1 VKLRGTEALTL
12 EVGASLPPSRAR
24 ATVPARFEVPS
35 AEGGEARGSLLFF
48 RMTGLAM
55 DGLPF
60 PSFDYGE
67 ALWRISV
74 RLSGPDGVL
83 AWFAVA
89 CDIDNPIVR
98 ALGARLVRYP
108 TRAAKIIASEAKW
121 KVDGS
126 AAGGTSQA
134 PNDGSAPTPETAL
147 ELKVSDVDVGEIPTL
162 RRTFVASGDRIYEIP
177 WDEIPPARARSV
189 RVTTVNDGLVRTTF
203 GEGAKLDETGIVH
216 RGRVHMC
223 WLARRDS

>member
-1 VKLRGTEALTL
+1 MRLRGTEALTL
-12 EVGASLPPSRAR
+12 EVGASLPSSRAR
-24 ATVPARFEVPS
+24 EMVPARFAVPS
-35 AEGGEARGSLLFF
+35 AEGGDARGSLLFF

-74 RLSGPDGVL
+74 RLSSADDAL

-121 KVDGS
+121 KVG
-126 AAGGTSQA
+126 
-134 PNDGSAPTPETAL
+134 AL

-162 RRTFVASGDRIYEIP
+162 RRTFVASGERIYEIP

-189 RVTTVNDGLVRTTF
+189 RVAVVNDGLVRKTF

-223 WLARRDS
+223 GLARRDS

>member
-1 VKLRGTEALTL
+1 MRLRGTEALTL
-12 EVGASLPPSRAR
+12 EVGASLPSSRAR
-24 ATVPARFEVPS
+24 EMVPARFAVPS
-35 AEGGEARGSLLFF
+35 AEGGDARGSLLFF

-74 RLSGPDGVL
+74 RLSSADDAL

-108 TRAAKIIASEAKW
+108 TRAAKDHRERSE
-121 KVDGS
+121 VEG
-126 AAGGTSQA
+126 
-134 PNDGSAPTPETAL
+134 
-147 ELKVSDVDVGEIPTL
+147 
-162 RRTFVASGDRIYEIP
+162 RC
-177 WDEIPPARARSV
+177 ARAQSLRCGCRCDTHAASHVRRFGSRS
-189 RVTTVNDGLVRTTF
+189 NDCACRSNDCACRLNGCACRSNDCACRSNGCACRSNDCACRSNGCACRLNDCACRSNDC
-203 GEGAKLDETGIVH
+203 AC
-216 RGRVHMC
+216 R
-223 WLARRDS
+223 